1 MSLRIEA
8 AGPGTTVQDLGR
20 PGLRA
25 VGVGSSGALDRQSH
39 RIAQRLVGNRE
50 SAAGI
55 EVPLGGL
62 RLRATRDHW
71 VVVAGAETP
80 VYAGSRVIDLWRP
93 HLLRAGEPLELGIAT
108 RGIRAY
114 VAVRGGL
121 ALPPVLGSRSTDTL
135 AGLGPEPL
143 RAGDELA
150 VGRTP
155 LPLHLVDIAPW
166 RVPGEHIEARVVPG
180 PRRDYLEPGAWDLL
194 TGETWTA
201 STAADRVGV
210 RLDGPLLRHRGSAEL
225 PSEGMIPGA
234 IQVPPSGI
242 PTILL
247 ADGPVTGGYPVIG
260 VVLDLDRIGQLRPG
274 ATLRLRG

>member
-1 MSLRIEA
+1 MSLRVEA
-8 AGPGTTVQDLGR
+8 VGPGTTVQDLGR
-20 PGLRA
+20 SGLRA
-25 VGVGSSGALDRQSH
+25 IGVGSSGAMDRASH

-71 VVVAGAETP
+71 IAVTGAETP
-80 VYAGSRVIDLWRP
+80 VTVGSHPADLWRP
-93 HLLRAGEPLELGIAT
+93 HLLRAGDVLELGFAT

-121 ALPPVLGSRSTDTL
+121 AMTPVLGSRSRDTL

-143 RAGDELA
+143 RVGDELA
-150 VGRTP
+150 VGRTT

-166 RVPGEHIEARVVPG
+166 RVPGDHVDARVVPG
-180 PRRDYLEPGAWDLL
+180 PRRDMLVPEAWDLL

-201 STAADRVGV
+201 SSAADRVGA
-210 RLDGPLLRHRGSAEL
+210 RLEGPLLRHRGTTEL

-234 IQVPPSGI
+234 IQVPPSGV

-260 VVLDLDRIGQLRPG
+260 VVLDLDAIGQLRPG

>member
-1 MSLRIEA
+1 MSLRVEA
-8 AGPGTTVQDLGR
+8 VGPGTTVQDLGR
-20 PGLRA
+20 PGLRGI
-25 VGVGSSGALDRQSH
+25 GVGSSGALDRQTH

-62 RLRATRDHW
+62 TLRATRDHW
-71 VVVAGAETP
+71 VVVTGAELP
-80 VYAGSRVIDLWRP
+80 VRAGPRAIDLWRP
-93 HLLRAGEPLELGIAT
+93 HLLRAGDALELGFAT

-121 ALPPVLGSRSTDTL
+121 AVPLVLGSRSTDTL

-143 RAGDELA
+143 RVGDELA
-150 VGRTP
+150 VGRTT
-155 LPLHLVDIAPW
+155 LPLHLVDVAPW
-166 RVPGEHIEARVVPG
+166 RVPGEHIEARVAPG

-210 RLDGPLLRHRGSAEL
+210 RLDGPLLRHRGTAEL

-234 IQVPPSGI
+234 IQVPPSGV

-274 ATLRLRG
+274 STLRLRG